1 MRAASPPWAEKLCE
15 WSQLRLSNRN
25 FGKAANNTMPAKRT
39 PVPVPGSKPKSKSKV
54 VPPKTSL
61 SQELVGSDDDSS
73 TDSAPKAKKTEKP
86 KATIGVH
93 KPSSAAKSSAKD
105 KSTPKVTPI
114 PKPTPKKPA
123 PKTIATPKQVE
134 ELSSSEVSDDDDA
147 PARDIPTKLPGEV
160 EMKDASSESDSDSE
174 SESDSSSEEA
184 AEPAPKPTKPAASK
198 PQQVELRAAKPYA
211 PPKGFVL
218 VSEKDR
224 TTSKA
229 AKIFDNL
236 QGKQVWHITAPAGV
250 SLKEL
255 ESISMDK
262 AMKGDSIL
270 SQKGTDYG
278 FSKTEK
284 SEDGPREVLVP
295 QKNGYSAVPAK
306 ISQTLHLQE
315 LVRLPKLSSKQAD
328 PNTGSEAAASI
339 TRSTIRA
346 PRPQVKGLKMRYL
359 PLGFVGADSG
369 GVLGDTDSEG
379 DDVPQERAG
388 LAVPK
393 GLNLPTK
400 AGKRKHTEANGEEA
414 PSKKIKKHR
423 SPEELKKR
431 EEKKAKKDKKA
442 KA

>member
-1 MRAASPPWAEKLCE
+1 MS
-15 WSQLRLSNRN
+15 
-25 FGKAANNTMPAKRT
+25 AKRT
-39 PVPVPGSKPKSKSKV
+39 PVPLPGSKPKSKSKV
-54 VPPKTSL
+54 VPPKSSL

-73 TDSAPKAKKTEKP
+73 TESAPKAKKVEKA

-93 KPSSAAKSSAKD
+93 RPNGAAKPSTKEKPAS
-105 KSTPKVTPI
+105 KSTPTT
-114 PKPTPKKPA
+114 KPAPKKPA
-123 PKTIATPKQVE
+123 PKTISTPEQVE
-134 ELSSSEVSDDDDA
+134 ELSSSEVSDDSDA
-147 PARDIPTKLPGEV
+147 PATDIQTKVSGEV
-160 EMKDASSESDSDSE
+160 EMKDASSESDSDSD
-174 SESDSSSEEA
+174 SDSSSEEEA
-184 AEPAPKPTKPAASK
+184 AKAAPKPTKPTQSK
-198 PQQVELRAAKPYA
+198 PQEVELRAAKPYA
-211 PPKGFVL
+211 PPKGYTL

-224 TTSKA
+224 NSSKA

-250 SLKEL
+250 SLKGL
-255 ESISMDK
+255 ESIAMDK
-262 AMKGDSIL
+262 AMKGESIL
-270 SQKGTDYG
+270 SHKGTDYG
-278 FSKTEK
+278 FSTTEK

-295 QKNGYSAVPAK
+295 QKNGYSAAPVK

-359 PLGFVGADSG
+359 PLGFVGGNSG
-369 GVLGDTDSEG
+369 GVLGDTDSE
-379 DDVPQERAG
+379 DDGVPQERAG
-388 LAVPK
+388 LAAPS

-400 AGKRKHTEANGEEA
+400 TAKRKHTEANGEEA
-414 PSKKIKKHR
+414 PSKKVKKHR
-423 SPEELKKR
+423 TPEEIKKR